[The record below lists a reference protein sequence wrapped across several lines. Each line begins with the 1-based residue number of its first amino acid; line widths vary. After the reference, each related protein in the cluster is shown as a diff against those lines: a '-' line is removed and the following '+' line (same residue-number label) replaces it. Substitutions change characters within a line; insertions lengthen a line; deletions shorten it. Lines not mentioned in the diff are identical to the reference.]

1 VKRRLIKGGTV
12 FTPREELRADV
23 LIEGSRITRVEAEI
37 PADGAEVIEAAG
49 RLIAPGHIDLH
60 VQGHEGRDFW
70 EKSYEATN
78 EVSVALPKHGVTGI
92 TATTDGLPENLSA
105 LAEGIERGVDGTPI
119 LGIHSEGPFVNAERL
134 GAMEKEKVCPVDLD
148 HLKRLLEAGGGH
160 VRIMTIA
167 PEIPG
172 TLEAIALLAQQGI
185 VASLGHS
192 QGSYE
197 EACAGFEAGARRV
210 THLFNAMTSFSDRAD
225 GGLAAAALLRDD
237 ISVEVVSDCV
247 HLHPAM
253 LKIVARVK
261 GAEKA
266 AAVTDSVKVAG
277 LPAGRYESGGHG
289 YEVFVEEA
297 GQPPRLADGTIAG
310 SGLSMDRAVRNLV
323 NVAGLSLL
331 DAFTMASFAPA
342 ATLGL
347 LGQKGEIAPGRD
359 ADIVIYSGELAVLR
373 TLVGGETKFEGN
385 N

>member
-1 VKRRLIKGGTV
+1 MRRILIKGGTV

-23 LIEGSRITRVEAEI
+23 LIEGSRIARVEADI
-37 PADGAEVIEAAG
+37 PADEAGVIEASG
-49 RLIAPGHIDLH
+49 CLVAPGHIDLH

-70 EKSYEATN
+70 EKSYEAAN
-78 EVSVALPKHGVTGI
+78 AVSLALPKHGVTGI
-92 TATTDGLPENLSA
+92 TATTDGIPENLSA
-105 LAEGIERGVDGTPI
+105 LAGAVERGVDGTPI
-119 LGIHSEGPFVNAERL
+119 LGIHSEGPFVNPDRL
-134 GAMEKEKVCPVDLD
+134 GAMEGEKILPVDLE

-172 TLEAIALLAQQGI
+172 ALDAISLLAQEGI
-185 VASLGHS
+185 VVSLGHS
-192 QGSYE
+192 QGSYA
-197 EACAGFEAGARRV
+197 EAWAGFEAGARRA

-237 ISVEVVSDCV
+237 IFVEVVPDCV

-289 YEVFVEEA
+289 YEVFVDEA

-310 SGLSMDRAVRNLV
+310 SGLSMDRAVRNLIGA
-323 NVAGLSLL
+323 AGLSLR

-359 ADIVIYSGELAVLR
+359 ADIVIYSAELAVLR
-373 TLVGGETKFEGN
+373 TLVGGETKFEKN
-385 N
+385 